1 MKLLSVWMREAEMPA
16 ELHASQFISP
26 SPLLHRVTAALFT

>member
-16 ELHASQFISP
+16 ELHASQSISP
-26 SPLLHRVTAALFT
+26 SRLLHFVTAALLM